1 MRGKSRFRFK
11 NQNELEQVSKGMI
24 YEPATCGVTH
34 TDMLLW
40 GLMESEWYSPMA
52 TRRSGLK
59 CDAMLGVALRMRLWM
74 SLYVTRQ
81 CFTSGDI
88 VENCLKIVE
97 STRIVDRYV
106 KILFDYWSRSRSIL
120 DQSFLFPYL
129 RPERPSQF
137 LFLHS
142 PFRNT
147 RHV

>member
-1 MRGKSRFRFK
+1 
-11 NQNELEQVSKGMI
+11 
-24 YEPATCGVTH
+24 
-34 TDMLLW
+34 
-40 GLMESEWYSPMA
+40 MA

-106 KILFDYWSRSRSIL
+106 KILFDY
-120 DQSFLFPYL
+120 
-129 RPERPSQF
+129 
-137 LFLHS
+137 
-142 PFRNT
+142 
-147 RHV
+147 